1 MNNLLRVKLK
11 FTPEKRTNGFSDRNF
26 TSDRYA
32 DIEKI
37 DELIDSLNSVK
48 AYYKTQ
54 TPLLKHAL
62 IDIRYNDIIA
72 KSNRVR
78 ELLKGRKA
86 PDNTIVGARFSDA
99 EPGFENHIITH
110 YVEFFTIDSTIQK
123 LNFAKRFLAER
134 LEGRADKK
142 NFNKPKAIVSYDGY
156 EYKETKIR
164 DIIIDCSVIE
174 RFDVPGV
181 PEVDVKESML
191 VTFYQTELRIS
202 DVLEK
207 IGLNEPRYRYSLYG
221 DSSIT
226 VDAATFNKIRET
238 IPYLISMVA
247 TDIST
252 LQPLEKQENR
262 RRDSRNIPKPTTEPT
277 IGVIDTLF
285 DESVYFSEWVE
296 YEEVLDFF
304 EHTQK
309 KASDYEHGTE
319 VTSLIVDGPALNPT
333 LDDGCGRFKVKHFA
347 VCCDRISPSRLMRK
361 IIKIVDDNP
370 QIHVWNLSLGTEE
383 EVSKNFVS
391 FDASI
396 LDEIQSSKNVIFVIA
411 GTNDNTPQAGIRKRI
426 GSPADSLNSI
436 VVNSVKRNNKPC
448 SYSRK
453 GQVLS
458 FFNKPDV
465 SYYGGDVG
473 ERIAVYSPKGTLQ
486 EKGTSF
492 AAPWIS
498 RKLCYLIDV
507 MGLPREVAKALII
520 DAAAGWEYK
529 QGAYKNKD
537 LIGYGVVP
545 IKIND
550 ILSCDNSE
558 IRFVI
563 YETSKS
569 YKTANYAIPVPKDKE
584 DKYPYIARA
593 TLCYF
598 PKCQREQGVDY
609 TDRELSLKFG
619 KVGSKGTIEDINKN
633 VQDDNDGHANERKSR
648 QEFRKWENTKFVSSL
663 FHNNRAL
670 KSFDDKLWGFCVTS
684 KERRS
689 QPLKEELNFGA
700 VVTLREI
707 KGVNRIEEFKHACL
721 LRGYIVTKLEVHNQ
735 IEIYETSQEE
745 VVFQ

>member
-11 FTPEKRTNGFSDRNF
+11 FTPEKRTNGFSERNF
-26 TSDRYA
+26 TSGRHT
-32 DIEKI
+32 DIERI
-37 DELIDSLNSVK
+37 DKLIDSLNSVK
-48 AYYKTQ
+48 AFYRTQ
-54 TPLLKHAL
+54 APLLKHAL
-62 IDIRYNDIIA
+62 IDVCYNDIIA

-78 ELLKGRKA
+78 ELLKGHKV

-110 YVEFFTIDSTIQK
+110 YVEFSAIDATIHK
-123 LNFAKRFLAER
+123 LHFAKRFLAER
-134 LEGRADKK
+134 LDGRADKN
-142 NFNKPKAIVSYDGY
+142 NFNKPKANVSYSGY
-156 EYKETKIR
+156 EYTETKIR
-164 DIIIDCSVIE
+164 DIIIDCSVVD
-174 RFDVPGV
+174 RFDIPGV
-181 PEVDVKESML
+181 TEVDVKESML

-202 DVLEK
+202 EVLEK

-226 VDAATFNKIRET
+226 VDAATFNKLRET

-252 LQPLEKQENR
+252 LQPLETQETQG
-262 RRDSRNIPKPTTEPT
+262 RDLRSIPTPTTEPT

-285 DESVYFSEWVE
+285 DESVYFSQWVE
-296 YEEVLDFF
+296 YEEILDFF
-304 EHTQK
+304 EQTQK
-309 KASDYEHGTE
+309 KISDYEHGTE

-333 LDDGCGRFKVKHFA
+333 LDDGCGRFRVKHFA

-383 EVSKNFVS
+383 EVSKNFIS
-391 FDASI
+391 FDAAI
-396 LDEIQSSKNVIFVIA
+396 LDEIQATKNVIFVIA
-411 GTNDNTPQAGIRKRI
+411 GTNDNTPQDGPIKRI

-436 VVNSVKRNNKPC
+436 VVNSVKRNNTPC

-473 ERIAVYSPKGTLQ
+473 ERISVYSPKGTLQ

-507 MGLPREVAKALII
+507 IGLPREVAKALII

-529 QGAYKNKD
+529 QGAYRSKD

-545 IKIND
+545 IKISD

-558 IRFVI
+558 IKFVL

-569 YKTANYAIPVPKDKE
+569 YKTANYAIPIPKDKE
-584 DKYPYIARA
+584 EKYPYVARA

-598 PKCQREQGVDY
+598 PKCRREQGVDY

-619 KVGSKGTIEDINKN
+619 RVGNDGTIDDINKN
-633 VQDDNDGHANERKSR
+633 VQEDTYGCTNERKSR

-670 KSFDDKLWGFCVTS
+670 MSYEDKLWGFCVTS

-689 QPLKEELNFGA
+689 HPLREDLNFGA

-721 LRGYIVTKLEVHNQ
+721 LRGYIVTELEVHNQ
-735 IEIYETSQEE
+735 IKIYETSQEE
-745 VVFQ
+745 IVFQ

>member
-1 MNNLLRVKLK
+1 MNNLLKIKLK
-11 FTPEKRTNGFSDRNF
+11 FTPEKRNTGFSDRNF
-26 TSDRYA
+26 TSDRYT
-32 DIEKI
+32 DLDKI
-37 DELIDSLNSVK
+37 DTLISSLNNIK
-48 AYYKTQ
+48 AYYKSH

-78 ELLKGRKA
+78 ELLKGSKS

-99 EPGFENHIITH
+99 EPGLENHIITH
-110 YVEFFTIDSTIQK
+110 YVEFSAIDSTIQK
-123 LNFAKRFLAER
+123 LRFAQRFLSEK
-134 LEGRADKK
+134 LDGRADKK
-142 NFNKPKAIVSYDGY
+142 NFNKPGSTISYTGY

-164 DIIIDCSVIE
+164 DIIIDCSVVE
-174 RFDVPGV
+174 RFDIPGV
-181 PEVDVKESML
+181 SDIDVKESML
-191 VTFYQTELRIS
+191 VTFYQTELQVS
-202 DVLEK
+202 DILEK
-207 IGLNEPRYRYSLYG
+207 IGLTAPYYRYSMYG
-221 DSSIT
+221 NNSIA
-226 VDAATFNKIRET
+226 VDVATFNKLKET

-252 LQPLEKQENR
+252 LQPLEKHEVQK
-262 RRDSRNIPKPTTEPT
+262 RDIRSIPAPTTEPT

-285 DESVYFSEWVE
+285 DRSVYFSEWVN

-304 EHTQK
+304 EQSQK
-309 KASDYEHGTE
+309 SSSDYEHGTE
-319 VTSLIVDGPALNPT
+319 VTSLIVDGPALNPS
-333 LDDGCGRFKVKHFA
+333 LDDGCGRFRVKHFA
-347 VCCDRISPSRLMRK
+347 VCCDKISPSRLMRK
-361 IIKIVDDNP
+361 ILKIVDANP

-383 EVSKNFVS
+383 EVSKNFIS
-391 FDASI
+391 FDAAI
-396 LDEIQSSKNVIFVIA
+396 LDEIQASKNIIFVVA
-411 GTNDNTPQAGIRKRI
+411 GTNDNTPQTGKAKRI

-448 SYSRK
+448 SYSRR

-473 ERIAVYSPKGTLQ
+473 ERISVYSPKGTLA

-492 AAPWIS
+492 AAPWVS

-545 IKIND
+545 IKISD

-558 IRFVI
+558 IKFVL
-563 YETSKS
+563 YETSKA
-569 YKTANYAIPVPKDKE
+569 YKTSNYAIPVPKDKD
-584 DKYPYIARA
+584 DKFPYVARA

-598 PKCQREQGVDY
+598 PKCRREQGVDY

-619 KVGSKGTIEDINKN
+619 KIGSKGVIEDINKN
-633 VQDDNDGHANERKSR
+633 VQDDSDGHANERKSR

-663 FHNNRAL
+663 FHNNKGL
-670 KSFDDKLWGFCVTS
+670 KAFEDRLWGFCVTS

-689 QPLKEELNFGA
+689 HPLREDLNFGA
-700 VVTLREI
+700 VVTLKEI
-707 KGVNRIEEFKHACL
+707 KGINRIDDFKHACL
-721 LRGYIVTKLEVHNQ
+721 LRGYIVTELEAHNQ
-735 IEIYETSQEE
+735 IEIYETSQEDII
-745 VVFQ
+745 FQ

>member
-1 MNNLLRVKLK
+1 
-11 FTPEKRTNGFSDRNF
+11 
-26 TSDRYA
+26 
-32 DIEKI
+32 
-37 DELIDSLNSVK
+37 
-48 AYYKTQ
+48 
-54 TPLLKHAL
+54 
-62 IDIRYNDIIA
+62 
-72 KSNRVR
+72 
-78 ELLKGRKA
+78 
-86 PDNTIVGARFSDA
+86 
-99 EPGFENHIITH
+99 
-110 YVEFFTIDSTIQK
+110 
-123 LNFAKRFLAER
+123 
-134 LEGRADKK
+134 
-142 NFNKPKAIVSYDGY
+142 
-156 EYKETKIR
+156 
-164 DIIIDCSVIE
+164 
-174 RFDVPGV
+174 
-181 PEVDVKESML
+181 ML

-202 DVLEK
+202 EIWEK
-207 IGLNEPRYRYSLYG
+207 IGLNESVYRYSLYG

-226 VDAATFNKIRET
+226 VDTATFNKLRET

-252 LQPLEKQENR
+252 LQPLERQGER
-262 RRDSRNIPKPTTEPT
+262 QRDTRSIPQPTTEPT

-296 YEEVLDFF
+296 YEEVLEFF
-304 EHTQK
+304 EQSQK
-309 KASDYEHGTE
+309 KLSDYEHGTE
-319 VTSLIVDGPALNPT
+319 VTSLIVDGPTLNPT
-333 LDDGCGRFKVKHFA
+333 LDDGCGRFKVKHFG

-361 IIKIVDDNP
+361 IVKIVDDNP

-383 EVSKNFVS
+383 EVSKNFIS
-391 FDASI
+391 FDAAI
-396 LDEIQSSKNVIFVIA
+396 LDEIQATKNVIFVIS
-411 GTNDNTPQAGIRKRI
+411 GTNDNTPEVGIRKRI
-426 GSPADSLNSI
+426 GSPADSLNSV
-436 VVNSVKRNNKPC
+436 VVNSVRRNNKPC

-453 GQVLS
+453 GKVLS

-465 SYYGGDVG
+465 SYYGGDVD
-473 ERIAVYSPKGTLQ
+473 ERITVYSPQGTLQ

-507 MGLPREVAKALII
+507 IGLPREVAKALII

-529 QGAYKNKD
+529 QGGYKNKD

-558 IRFVI
+558 IKFVI

-598 PKCQREQGVDY
+598 PKCRREQGVDY

-619 KVGSKGTIEDINKN
+619 KIGPDGHIDDINKN
-633 VQDDNDGHANERKSR
+633 IQDDNDGHATERKSR

-663 FHNNRAL
+663 FRNNRSL

-689 QPLKEELNFGA
+689 HPLKGELNFGA

-721 LRGYIVTKLEVHNQ
+721 LRGYIVTELEVHSQ

-745 VVFQ
+745 VIFQ

>member
-1 MNNLLRVKLK
+1 MLD
-11 FTPEKRTNGFSDRNF
+11 T
-26 TSDRYA
+26 
-32 DIEKI
+32 
-37 DELIDSLNSVK
+37 
-48 AYYKTQ
+48 
-54 TPLLKHAL
+54 
-62 IDIRYNDIIA
+62 
-72 KSNRVR
+72 
-78 ELLKGRKA
+78 
-86 PDNTIVGARFSDA
+86 
-99 EPGFENHIITH
+99 FE
-110 YVEFFTIDSTIQK
+110 Q
-123 LNFAKRFLAER
+123 
-134 LEGRADKK
+134 
-142 NFNKPKAIVSYDGY
+142 
-156 EYKETKIR
+156 
-164 DIIIDCSVIE
+164 
-174 RFDVPGV
+174 
-181 PEVDVKESML
+181 
-191 VTFYQTELRIS
+191 
-202 DVLEK
+202 
-207 IGLNEPRYRYSLYG
+207 
-221 DSSIT
+221 
-226 VDAATFNKIRET
+226 
-238 IPYLISMVA
+238 
-247 TDIST
+247 
-252 LQPLEKQENR
+252 
-262 RRDSRNIPKPTTEPT
+262 
-277 IGVIDTLF
+277 
-285 DESVYFSEWVE
+285 
-296 YEEVLDFF
+296 
-304 EHTQK
+304 TQK
-309 KASDYEHGTE
+309 NPSDYEHGTE
-319 VTSLIVDGPALNPT
+319 VTSLIVDGPALNPS

-347 VCCDRISPSRLMRK
+347 VCCNRISPSRLMRK

-391 FDASI
+391 FDAAI
-396 LDEIQSSKNVIFVIA
+396 LDEIQATKNVIFVVA
-411 GTNDNTPQAGIRKRI
+411 GTNDNAPRTGIRKRI

-436 VVNSVKRNNKPC
+436 VVNSVKRDNKPC

-465 SYYGGDVG
+465 SYYGGDVD
-473 ERIAVYSPKGTLQ
+473 ERIAVYSPKGTWQ
-486 EKGTSF
+486 EQGTSF

-529 QGAYKNKD
+529 QGGYKNTD

-545 IKIND
+545 IKIDD

-598 PKCQREQGVDY
+598 PKCRREQGVDY

-619 KVGSKGTIEDINKN
+619 KVGSDGTIDDINKN
-633 VQDDNDGHANERKSR
+633 VQDDNDGHATERKSR

-663 FHNNRAL
+663 FRKNRAL
-670 KSFDDKLWGFCVTS
+670 KSFEDKFWGFCVTS
-684 KERRS
+684 KERRA

-721 LRGYIVTKLEVHNQ
+721 LRGYIVTELEAHNQ

>member
-1 MNNLLRVKLK
+1 MNNLLRIKMK
-11 FTPEKRTNGFSDRNF
+11 FASEKRGNVFPERKF
-26 TSDRYA
+26 TSDRYT
-32 DIEKI
+32 DVDKI
-37 DELIDSLNSVK
+37 DRLISSLNSVK
-48 AYYKTQ
+48 TYYSVQ
-54 TPLLKHAL
+54 APLLKHAL
-62 IDIRYNDIIA
+62 VDICYNDIIA

-78 ELLKGRKA
+78 ELLKGRKT

-110 YVEFFTIDSTIQK
+110 YVEFSAIDSTIEK
-123 LNFAKRFLAER
+123 LNFAKRFLIER
-134 LEGRADKK
+134 LEGRADKN
-142 NFNKPKAIVSYDGY
+142 NFIKPVVSFEGC

-164 DIIIDCSVIE
+164 DIIIDCSVVDY
-174 RFDVPGV
+174 FDVPRV
-181 PEVDVKESML
+181 SDVDVKESML
-191 VTFYQTELRIS
+191 VTFYKTELKIS
-202 DVLEK
+202 DIFEK
-207 IGLNEPRYRYSLYG
+207 IGLNARYSTYS
-221 DSSIT
+221 DSSIA
-226 VDAATFNKIRET
+226 VDAATFNRIRET

-247 TDIST
+247 TDISSM
-252 LQPLEKQENR
+252 QPLEKEEIR
-262 RRDSRNIPKPTTEPT
+262 SRDIRSIPKPTTEPT

-285 DESVYFSEWVE
+285 DETVYFSEWVD
-296 YEEVLDFF
+296 YEEVLEFF
-304 EHTQK
+304 EQTHK

-347 VCCDRISPSRLMRK
+347 VCCDRITPSRLMRK
-361 IIKIVDDNP
+361 INQIIDDNP

-383 EVSKNFVS
+383 EVSKNFIS
-391 FDASI
+391 FDAAA
-396 LDEIQSSKNVIFVIA
+396 LDEIQATKNVIFVVA
-411 GTNDNTPQAGIRKRI
+411 GTNDNTPQVGTIKRI
-426 GSPADSLNSI
+426 GSPADSLNSL

-473 ERIAVYSPKGTLQ
+473 ERIAVYSPKGTLR
-486 EKGTSF
+486 ELGTSF

-520 DAAAGWEYK
+520 DSAAGWEYK
-529 QGAYKNKD
+529 QGSYKNKN
-537 LIGYGVVP
+537 LVGYGVVP
-545 IKIND
+545 IRIED
-550 ILSCDNSE
+550 VLSCDNSE
-558 IRFVI
+558 IRFAI
-563 YETSKS
+563 YETSKA
-569 YKTANYAIPVPKDKE
+569 YKTANYAIPVPKDKDE
-584 DKYPYIARA
+584 KYPYVARA

-598 PKCQREQGVDY
+598 PKCRREQGVDY

-619 KVGSKGTIEDINKN
+619 KVGSDGTIDDINKN
-633 VQDDNDGHANERKSR
+633 VQDDNDGHATERKSR

-663 FHNNRAL
+663 FRNNRAL
-670 KSFDDKLWGFCVTS
+670 KSFEDKFWGFCVTS

-689 QPLKEELNFGA
+689 QPLKEDLNFGA
-700 VVTLREI
+700 VVTLKEI

-721 LRGYIVTKLEVHNQ
+721 LRGYIVTELEAHNQ

>member
-1 MNNLLRVKLK
+1 MK
-11 FTPEKRTNGFSDRNF
+11 FASEKRSNVFPERKF
-26 TSDRYA
+26 TSDRYT
-32 DIEKI
+32 DVDKI
-37 DELIDSLNSVK
+37 DTLISSLNSVK
-48 AYYKTQ
+48 TYYKMQ
-54 TPLLKHAL
+54 APLLKQAL
-62 IDIRYNDIIA
+62 VDIRYNDIIA

-110 YVEFFTIDSTIQK
+110 YVEFSAIDETIRK
-123 LNFAKRFLAER
+123 LIFAKRFLQER
-134 LEGRADKK
+134 LDGRANKD
-142 NFNKPKAIVSYDGY
+142 NFNKPAKVSFEGC

-164 DIIIDCSVIE
+164 DIIIDCSVID

-181 PEVDVKESML
+181 SNVDVKESML
-191 VTFYQTELRIS
+191 VTFYQTELKIS
-202 DVLEK
+202 E
-207 IGLNEPRYRYSLYG
+207 IFERTGLNVRYSPYG
-221 DSSIT
+221 DYSIA
-226 VDAATFNKIRET
+226 VDAITFNRIQET
-238 IPYLISMVA
+238 IPYMISMVA

-252 LQPLEKQENR
+252 LQPLGKQEQRNR
-262 RRDSRNIPKPTTEPT
+262 DARSIPKPTTEPT

-285 DESVYFSEWVE
+285 DKSVYFSEWVE

-304 EHTQK
+304 EQSQK
-309 KASDYEHGTE
+309 QESDYEHGTE

-347 VCCDRISPSRLMRK
+347 VCCNRISPTRLMRK

-383 EVSKNFVS
+383 EVSKNFIS
-391 FDASI
+391 FDAAT
-396 LDEIQSSKNVIFVIA
+396 LDEIQATRNVIFVIA

-436 VVNSVKRNNKPC
+436 VVNSVKRDNKPC

-465 SYYGGDVG
+465 SYYGGDVD
-473 ERIAVYSPKGTLQ
+473 ERIAVYSPKGTWK

-529 QGAYKNKD
+529 QGGYKNQD
-537 LIGYGVVP
+537 LVGYGVVP
-545 IKIND
+545 IKIDD

-598 PKCQREQGVDY
+598 PKCRREQGVDY

-619 KVGSKGTIEDINKN
+619 KVGSDGTIDDINKN
-633 VQDDNDGHANERKSR
+633 VQDDNDGHATERKSR

-663 FHNNRAL
+663 YRNNRAL
-670 KSFDDKLWGFCVTS
+670 KSFEDRFWGFCVTS

-689 QPLKEELNFGA
+689 HPLKEDLNFGA

-721 LRGYIVTKLEVHNQ
+721 LRGYIVTELEVHNQ
-735 IEIYETSQEE
+735 LDIYTTSQEE

>member
-1 MNNLLRVKLK
+1 MNNLLRIKMK
-11 FTPEKRTNGFSDRNF
+11 FASEKRGNVFPERKF
-26 TSDRYA
+26 TSDRYT
-32 DIEKI
+32 DVDKI
-37 DELIDSLNSVK
+37 DRLISSLNSVK
-48 AYYKTQ
+48 AYYSVQ
-54 TPLLKHAL
+54 APLLKHAL
-62 IDIRYNDIIA
+62 VDICYNDIIA

-78 ELLKGRKA
+78 ELLKGRKT

-99 EPGFENHIITH
+99 EPGLENHIITH
-110 YVEFFTIDSTIQK
+110 YVEFSAIDSTIEK
-123 LNFAKRFLAER
+123 LNFAKRFLIER
-134 LEGRADKK
+134 LEGKEDKN
-142 NFNKPKAIVSYDGY
+142 NFIKPVVSFEGC

-164 DIIIDCSVIE
+164 DIIIDCSVVDY
-174 RFDVPGV
+174 FDVPRV
-181 PEVDVKESML
+181 SDVDVKESML
-191 VTFYQTELRIS
+191 VTFYKTELKIS
-202 DVLEK
+202 DIFEK
-207 IGLNEPRYRYSLYG
+207 IGLNARYSTYS
-221 DSSIT
+221 DSSIA
-226 VDAATFNKIRET
+226 VDAATFNRIRET

-247 TDIST
+247 TDISSM
-252 LQPLEKQENR
+252 QPLEKEEIR
-262 RRDSRNIPKPTTEPT
+262 SRDIRNIPKPTTEPT

-285 DESVYFSEWVE
+285 DETVYFSEWVD
-296 YEEVLDFF
+296 YEEVLEFF
-304 EHTQK
+304 EQTHK
-309 KASDYEHGTE
+309 KPSDYEHGTE

-347 VCCDRISPSRLMRK
+347 VCCDRITPSRLMRK
-361 IIKIVDDNP
+361 INQIIDDNP

-383 EVSKNFVS
+383 EVSKNFIS
-391 FDASI
+391 FEAAA
-396 LDEIQSSKNVIFVIA
+396 LEEIQATKNVIFVVA
-411 GTNDNTPQAGIRKRI
+411 GTNDITPQAGTIKRI
-426 GSPADSLNSI
+426 GSPADSLNSL

-473 ERIAVYSPKGTLQ
+473 ERVAVYSPKGTLQ
-486 EKGTSF
+486 ELGTSF

-520 DAAAGWEYK
+520 DSAAGWEYK
-529 QGAYKNKD
+529 QGSYKNKN
-537 LIGYGVVP
+537 LVGYGVVP
-545 IKIND
+545 IRIED

-558 IRFVI
+558 IRFAI
-563 YETSKS
+563 YETSKA
-569 YKTANYAIPVPKDKE
+569 YKTANYAIPVPKDKDE
-584 DKYPYIARA
+584 KYPYVARA

-598 PKCQREQGVDY
+598 PKCRREQGVDY

-619 KVGSKGTIEDINKN
+619 KVGSDGTIDDINKN
-633 VQDDNDGHANERKSR
+633 VQDDNDGHATERKSR

-663 FHNNRAL
+663 FRNNRAL
-670 KSFDDKLWGFCVTS
+670 KSFEDKFWGFCVTS

-721 LRGYIVTKLEVHNQ
+721 LRGYIVTELEAHNQ

>member
-1 MNNLLRVKLK
+1 MNNLLRIKMK
-11 FTPEKRTNGFSDRNF
+11 FASEKRGNVFPERKF
-26 TSDRYA
+26 TSDRYT
-32 DIEKI
+32 DVDKI
-37 DELIDSLNSVK
+37 DRLISSLNSVK
-48 AYYKTQ
+48 AYYSVQ
-54 TPLLKHAL
+54 APLLKHAL
-62 IDIRYNDIIA
+62 VDICYNDIIA

-78 ELLKGRKA
+78 ELLKGRKT

-99 EPGFENHIITH
+99 EPGLENHIITH
-110 YVEFFTIDSTIQK
+110 YVEFSAIDSTIEK
-123 LNFAKRFLAER
+123 LNFAKRFLIER
-134 LEGRADKK
+134 LEGKADKN
-142 NFNKPKAIVSYDGY
+142 NFIKPVVSFEGC

-164 DIIIDCSVIE
+164 DIIIDCSAVDY
-174 RFDVPGV
+174 FDVPRV
-181 PEVDVKESML
+181 SDVDVKESML
-191 VTFYQTELRIS
+191 VTFYKTELKIS
-202 DVLEK
+202 DIFEK
-207 IGLNEPRYRYSLYG
+207 IGLNARYSTYS
-221 DSSIT
+221 DSSIA
-226 VDAATFNKIRET
+226 VDAATFNRIRET

-247 TDIST
+247 TDISSM
-252 LQPLEKQENR
+252 QPLEKEEIR
-262 RRDSRNIPKPTTEPT
+262 SRDIRNIPKPTTEPT

-285 DESVYFSEWVE
+285 DETVYFSEWVD
-296 YEEVLDFF
+296 YEEVLEFF
-304 EHTQK
+304 EQTHK
-309 KASDYEHGTE
+309 KPSDYEHGTE

-333 LDDGCGRFKVKHFA
+333 LNDGCGRFKVKHFA
-347 VCCDRISPSRLMRK
+347 VCCDRITPSRLMRK
-361 IIKIVDDNP
+361 INQIIDDNP

-383 EVSKNFVS
+383 EVSKNFIS
-391 FDASI
+391 FDAAA
-396 LDEIQSSKNVIFVIA
+396 LDEIQATKNVIFVVA
-411 GTNDNTPQAGIRKRI
+411 GTNDNTPQAGTIKRI
-426 GSPADSLNSI
+426 GSPADSLNSL

-473 ERIAVYSPKGTLQ
+473 ERVAVYSPKGTLQ
-486 EKGTSF
+486 ELGTSF

-520 DAAAGWEYK
+520 DSAAGWEYK
-529 QGAYKNKD
+529 QGSYKNKN
-537 LIGYGVVP
+537 LVGYGVVP
-545 IKIND
+545 IRIED

-558 IRFVI
+558 IRFAI
-563 YETSKS
+563 YETSKA
-569 YKTANYAIPVPKDKE
+569 YKTANYAIPVPKDKDE
-584 DKYPYIARA
+584 KYPYVARA

-598 PKCQREQGVDY
+598 PKCRREQGVDY

-619 KVGSKGTIEDINKN
+619 KVGSDGTIDDINKN
-633 VQDDNDGHANERKSR
+633 VQDDNDGHATERKSR

-663 FHNNRAL
+663 FRNNRAL
-670 KSFDDKLWGFCVTS
+670 KSFEDKFWGFCVTS

-721 LRGYIVTKLEVHNQ
+721 LRGYIVTELEAHNQ

>member
-1 MNNLLRVKLK
+1 MNNLLRIKMK
-11 FTPEKRTNGFSDRNF
+11 FASEKRGNVFPERKF
-26 TSDRYA
+26 TSDRYT
-32 DIEKI
+32 DVDKI
-37 DELIDSLNSVK
+37 DRLISSLNSVK
-48 AYYKTQ
+48 AYYNVQ
-54 TPLLKHAL
+54 APLLKHAL
-62 IDIRYNDIIA
+62 VDICYNDIIA

-78 ELLKGRKA
+78 ELLKGRKT

-110 YVEFFTIDSTIQK
+110 YVEFSAIDATIEK
-123 LNFAKRFLAER
+123 MNFAKRFLIER
-134 LEGRADKK
+134 LEGRADKN
-142 NFNKPKAIVSYDGY
+142 NFIKPVVSFEGCED
-156 EYKETKIR
+156 KETKIR
-164 DIIIDCSVIE
+164 DIIIDCSVVDY
-174 RFDVPGV
+174 FDVPRV
-181 PEVDVKESML
+181 SDVDVKESML
-191 VTFYQTELRIS
+191 VTFYKTELKIS
-202 DVLEK
+202 DIFEK
-207 IGLNEPRYRYSLYG
+207 IGLNARYSTYS
-221 DSSIT
+221 DSSIA

-247 TDIST
+247 TDISSM
-252 LQPLEKQENR
+252 QPLEKKEIR
-262 RRDSRNIPKPTTEPT
+262 SRDIRNIPKPATEPT

-285 DESVYFSEWVE
+285 DESVYFSEWVD
-296 YEEVLDFF
+296 YEEVLEFF
-304 EHTQK
+304 EQTHK

-347 VCCDRISPSRLMRK
+347 VCCDRITPSRLMRK
-361 IIKIVDDNP
+361 INQIIDDNP

-383 EVSKNFVS
+383 EVSKNFIS
-391 FDASI
+391 FDAAA
-396 LDEIQSSKNVIFVIA
+396 LDEIQATKNVIFVVA
-411 GTNDNTPQAGIRKRI
+411 GTNDNTPQAGTIKRI
-426 GSPADSLNSI
+426 GSPADSLNSL

-473 ERIAVYSPKGTLQ
+473 ERIAVYSPKGTLR
-486 EKGTSF
+486 ELGTSF

-529 QGAYKNKD
+529 QGSYKNKS
-537 LIGYGVVP
+537 LVGYGVVP
-545 IKIND
+545 IRIED
-550 ILSCDNSE
+550 VLSCDNSE
-558 IRFVI
+558 IRFAI
-563 YETSKS
+563 YETSKA
-569 YKTANYAIPVPKDKE
+569 YKTANYAIPVPKDK
-584 DKYPYIARA
+584 DQKYPYVARA

-598 PKCQREQGVDY
+598 PKCRREQGVDY

-619 KVGSKGTIEDINKN
+619 KVGSDGTIDDINKN
-633 VQDDNDGHANERKSR
+633 VQDDNDGHATERKSR

-663 FHNNRAL
+663 FRNNRAL
-670 KSFDDKLWGFCVTS
+670 KSFVDKFWGFCVTS

-689 QPLKEELNFGA
+689 QPLKEEMNFGA

-721 LRGYIVTKLEVHNQ
+721 LRGYIVTELEAHNQ